1 MKTLY
6 LMRHGETQFNAQ
18 HRIQG
23 WCDSPLTE
31 RGIEQARAMG
41 ARLHDRGVRI
51 DHAYCSTAERAAD
64 TLEIALAEIV
74 GGAASAPSARLLN
87 EADPNLGAHLAS
99 GPLGTPAPLPYERL
113 KGLREMSYGNLE
125 AQQDFLAE
133 NDPEKC
139 RTFYLQFGG
148 ESSDTTLE
156 RMVATLTAIM
166 MRPGH
171 ESVLA
176 VGHGG
181 ANFNFLRAVTDPMP
195 VLNAGWGNCTT
206 CVYAFDETHAREAPD
221 GNGAGPW
228 RLTDVAR
235 L

>member
-41 ARLHDRGVRI
+41 AKLRDRGVRV

-64 TLEIALAEIV
+64 TLELVLTELCDK
-74 GGAASAPSARLLN
+74 GAAKAPAVAPSDSGTGLDAY
-87 EADPNLGAHLAS
+87 LGS
-99 GPLGTPAPLPYERL
+99 GPLGSPTPLAYERL
-113 KGLREMSYGNLE
+113 KGLREMSYGDLE

-181 ANFNFLRAVTDPMP
+181 ANFNFLRSVTDPMP

-206 CVYAFDETHAREAPD
+206 CVYAFDEARSHEAPD
-221 GNGAGPW
+221 GHGAGPW
-228 RLTDVAR
+228 RLVDVMR